1 MKLILS
7 TIVVGIVLFLLGW
20 LIYGILLVDYYKQ
33 YYGQISRVEADM
45 KIWAYAVAY
54 FAQAFF
60 LYLIYS
66 KGYSG
71 GSPFGEGFKFGIY
84 ISLFLGI
91 PYVFFTWGGMPVK
104 YQGVVVDGIIM
115 IVMIMIASILTA
127 IIHGKKEVLPAAGK

>member
-1 MKLILS
+1 MKLVLS

-20 LIYGILLVDYYKQ
+20 LIYGILLTDFYKQ
-33 YYGQISRVEADM
+33 YYGHITRPEADM
-45 KIWAYAVAY
+45 KIWAYAVAN

-84 ISLFLGI
+84 IGFLLTI
-91 PYVFFTWGGMPVK
+91 PYVFYTWGGMPVSYK
-104 YQGVVVDGIIM
+104 GVIVDGIIM
-115 IVMIMIASILTA
+115 FVMTMIASILTG
-127 IIHGKKEVLPAAGK
+127 IIHGKKAVLPAAGK